1 MTPRSKIA
9 RSLDRINSIADI
21 YACGRDDNG
30 GRYAT
35 ALIVDLMHWC
45 AAYRIDLAQA
55 SESAINNFLEER
67 TEEEAVSTGHGSGDG
82 PIGGVRRSRTTH

>member
-21 YACGRDDNG
+21 YECGRDGNG
-30 GRYAT
+30 GRYVT
-35 ALIVDLMHWC
+35 AIIVDLMHWC

-55 SESAINNFLEER
+55 SEFAIDNFLEEL
-67 TEEEAVSTGHGSGDG
+67 TEEEAVLTGHGSGDG
-82 PIGGVRRSRTTH
+82 PSGGVRRRRTTH